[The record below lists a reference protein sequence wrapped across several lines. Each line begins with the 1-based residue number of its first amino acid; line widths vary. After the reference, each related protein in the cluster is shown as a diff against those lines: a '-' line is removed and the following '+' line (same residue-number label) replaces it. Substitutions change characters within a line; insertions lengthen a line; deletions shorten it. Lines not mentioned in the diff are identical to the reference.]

1 MKIKNKRVLIIGASG
16 VLGSHYVKRLLEEGV
31 KLVALDL
38 DNLNFHRIKKKFPKL
53 KCLNCNV
60 QDEQNIKNQIKAAL
74 KYLRGIDT
82 LIYNAAATQ
91 ESFLKFKKSFPKFEN
106 YPLDLWNLS
115 LNVNLTGA
123 FLAARET
130 NNALKKSKG
139 NIIFVSSIYGIVGP
153 DHNIYKG
160 EKFKSI
166 PAYSASKAGIIG
178 LTKWL
183 ASWNAGKVRVN
194 VVSPGGVY
202 NDHNKKFVKK
212 YSTKTLIG
220 RMAKKEEIFSIFQ
233 YLISDK
239 SSYVTGQNFI
249 VDGGY
254 TSN

>member
-1 MKIKNKRVLIIGASG
+1 MKIKNKRILIVGASG
-16 VLGSHYVKRLLEEGV
+16 VLGSHYVERFLEEGA

-38 DNLNFHRIKKKFPKL
+38 NNLNFKRIKKKFPKL
-53 KCLNCNV
+53 KCLNCDV
-60 QDEQNIKNQIKAAL
+60 QNEKDIKIQIRKAIRYL
-74 KYLRGIDT
+74 KGIDA

-91 ESFLKFKKSFPKFEN
+91 ESFLKYKKKFPKFEN
-106 YPLDLWNLS
+106 YPLDLWNLG

-123 FLAARET
+123 FLAAREA
-130 NNALKKSKG
+130 NSSLKKYKG
-139 NIIFVSSIYGIVGP
+139 SIIFVSSIYGIVGP
-153 DHNIYKG
+153 DHKIYKG

-166 PAYSASKAGIIG
+166 PSYSASKAGIIG

-202 NDHNKKFVKK
+202 NNHNKKFVKK
-212 YSTKTLIG
+212 YSSKTFIG

-239 SSYVTGQNFI
+239 ASYVTGQNFI
-249 VDGGY
+249 IDGGY